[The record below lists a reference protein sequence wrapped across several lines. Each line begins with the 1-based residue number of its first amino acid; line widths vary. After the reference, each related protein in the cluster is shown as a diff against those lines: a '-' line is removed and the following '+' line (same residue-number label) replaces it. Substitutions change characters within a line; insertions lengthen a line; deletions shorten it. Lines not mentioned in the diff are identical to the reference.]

1 MIRLDTTPVKTLL
14 SKSKI
19 AGFDYVINPY
29 VGCPHKCIYC
39 YAEYMRK
46 FSGHSEEWGEFLD
59 VKQCE
64 TPLKPAKLFRTNVML
79 SSVTDP
85 YNAYEK
91 EYGLTRKLLKQL
103 VY

>member
-19 AGFDYVINPY
+19 ASFDYVINPY

-64 TPLKPAKLFRTNVML
+64 TPL
-79 SSVTDP
+79 
-85 YNAYEK
+85 
-91 EYGLTRKLLKQL
+91 
-103 VY
+103 